1 MVESRRMTT
10 SRATRRAE
18 TTQESRD
25 LLVAAAT
32 DLFAERGYRRT
43 TFEDIAMRSG
53 VSRGSIP
60 WHFGNKEGLLAAVV
74 EHVVDGLRTDTI
86 VPEPGAL
93 DRAMDALVTFTQR
106 PSAKLFITLFA
117 EAVEPDS
124 ALHKWY
130 ADLHKTLRDQ
140 VRSWVEQVELPSG
153 IGAEEL
159 STILVGA
166 IMGIHQQWRIAPD
179 AVDLERTYA
188 TVGVLL
194 RSVGL
199 DTPPSPR

>member
-1 MVESRRMTT
+1 MTT

-25 LLVAAAT
+25 LLIAAAT
-32 DLFAERGYRRT
+32 DLFAERGYRQT
-43 TFEDIAMRSG
+43 TFEDIATRSG

-74 EHVVDGLRTDTI
+74 EHVVDGLRTDAI
-86 VPEPGAL
+86 VLEPGAL
-93 DRAMDALVTFTQR
+93 DRALDAVVTFTQR

-117 EAVEPDS
+117 EAVEPGS
-124 ALHKWY
+124 VLHKWY

-140 VRSWVEQVELPSG
+140 VRSWVEQVELPGG

-166 IMGIHQQWRIAPD
+166 IMGIHQQWRIAPE

-199 DTPPSPR
+199 DTPHPSR